1 MDQVRLSIIKKGG
14 GLLCINYQVTEA
26 LGKCG
31 RNVKSS
37 FSGSTCCVVE
47 NWTLFT
53 WAKMQSYQAIFSNK
67 RLFKSFNPVESDSQ
81 CPDTVFS

>member
-1 MDQVRLSIIKKGG
+1 MSVIIKKGG

-26 LGKCG
+26 LGEFG

-37 FSGSTCCVVE
+37 FLASTWYLVE

-53 WAKMQSYQAIFSNK
+53 WAKMQLY
-67 RLFKSFNPVESDSQ
+67 
-81 CPDTVFS
+81 